1 MTKMSSALTSV
12 LLMMLVVLT
21 GACSRSNKEQR
32 QHAEEMV
39 REWTGKAIQ
48 LPDSLSLING
58 NMYYAKDADFTI
70 LSYIDSA
77 GCTACHLKLPFWKQ
91 YLPLVDSLSGT
102 SVVRFLFVIQP
113 KSHQDLKQ
121 IAERAQFQ
129 YPIHAD
135 TANAIAIANRFPEEL
150 EYSTF
155 LLDRNHRVLAIG
167 NPVLN
172 KSIKKVY
179 LDIVGKRKIDRS
191 TVIIES
197 EYFSI
202 MSLVLLPIKPTDLPA
217 SLLTSLLTSLLAFL
231 GRVKTIVTVMPLLL
245 YLGVGN
251 PTRSHSFA
259 IMDSPRPQCSMR
271 PPIYITFAMTGF
283 GGIDVFALSFS
294 SSSIRVFGESLAGK
308 RPAFTLFM
316 FLSQFS

>member
-1 MTKMSSALTSV
+1 MTKIPSALTSV
-12 LLMMLVVLT
+12 LLMILMILT
-21 GACSRSNKEQR
+21 GSCSRSNREQR

-77 GCTACHLKLPFWKQ
+77 GCTVCHLKLPFWKQ
-91 YLPLVDSLSGT
+91 YLPLVDSLAGA

-113 KSHQDLKQ
+113 KSNQDLKQ

-135 TANAIAIANRFPEEL
+135 TANAIAITNRFPEEL

-155 LLDRNHRVLAIG
+155 LLDRNHRVLAVG

-179 LDIVGKRKIDRS
+179 LDIVGKRKIDRNTTPYDPS
-191 TVIIES
+191 QDNSYDFGKIRPGAKAVHTFRLENTGTDTLRIEEILTSCECTEATVSSRQIEPGGRYDVTVS
-197 EYFSI
+197 FQDTIRGKFFRE
-202 MSLVLLPIKPTDLPA
+202 VLLK
-217 SLLTSLLTSLLAFL
+217 
-231 GRVKTIVTVMPLLL
+231 
-245 YLGVGN
+245 YVGIEDEI
-251 PTRSHSFA
+251 SFE
-259 IMDSPRPQCSMR
+259 IS
-271 PPIYITFAMTGF
+271 
-283 GGIDVFALSFS
+283 
-294 SSSIRVFGESLAGK
+294 GEVS
-308 RPAFTLFM
+308 
-316 FLSQFS
+316 

>member
-12 LLMMLVVLT
+12 LLIMLVVLT
-21 GACSRSNKEQR
+21 GACSRSNKEQH

-58 NMYYAKDADFTI
+58 DTYYAKDADFTI

-77 GCTACHLKLPFWKQ
+77 GCTACHLKLPLWKQ

-113 KSHQDLKQ
+113 KFNQDLKQ

-135 TANAIAIANRFPEEL
+135 TANAIALANRFPAEL
-150 EYSTF
+150 EYGTF
-155 LLDRNHRVLAIG
+155 LLDHNHRVLAVG

-179 LDIVGKRKIDRS
+179 LDIVGKREIDRS
-191 TVIIES
+191 TARRDQSLDYSYDFGKIRPGAKAVHTFRLENTGTDTLRIEDILTS
-197 EYFSI
+197 CECTEASVSSRHIEPGNRYDVTVSFQDTI
-202 MSLVLLPIKPTDLPA
+202 KGKFFREVLLK
-217 SLLTSLLTSLLAFL
+217 
-231 GRVKTIVTVMPLLL
+231 
-245 YLGVGN
+245 YVGIEDEV
-251 PTRSHSFA
+251 SFE
-259 IMDSPRPQCSMR
+259 IS
-271 PPIYITFAMTGF
+271 
-283 GGIDVFALSFS
+283 
-294 SSSIRVFGESLAGK
+294 GEVS
-308 RPAFTLFM
+308 
-316 FLSQFS
+316 